1 MKNFHKSTHSKEN
14 YYAKDKGWPGGA
26 GQIDKP
32 CAGAN
37 LTSGHSIPC

>member
-1 MKNFHKSTHSKEN
+1 MKNFPKSTHSNEN

-32 CAGAN
+32 CAEEN
-37 LTSGHSIPC
+37 LTSGRLILC